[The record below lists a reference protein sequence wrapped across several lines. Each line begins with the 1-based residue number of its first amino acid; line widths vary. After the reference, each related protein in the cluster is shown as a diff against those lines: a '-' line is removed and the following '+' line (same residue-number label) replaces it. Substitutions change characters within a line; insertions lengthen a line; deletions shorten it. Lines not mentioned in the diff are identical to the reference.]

1 MALVQIP
8 RYRPDPSWPQPEWPY
23 HVYPWK
29 LPTFLPNGDRVPD
42 YMPLIDP
49 PPPKGRF
56 KWLPTYNGL
65 PTYESLLQN
74 PYRHWTWLMSGD
86 LKKLKTSGYKKI
98 PKYFK
103 DKLMYFQRFDQEYI
117 FHSRGKFY
125 GTAWTIPN
133 YARYSYSFYRK
144 ENKGLRKWGPKSLD
158 HLAKPYHLIYDSRF
172 QHPTS
177 HLLYSV
183 VRINPKATTES
194 RRKFYC
200 SNWAKNVTN
209 MARMVESSAADQ
221 HQIIIIEQTP
231 LADLLMKRIMYG
243 SNLSDMCIWMCLAT
257 IISCH
262 YRIRWPSM
270 YLFPCLVGVY
280 CWHVYKWEY
289 RHDPSWR
296 YGFWTTWVNDPTEH
310 EHFEEHLDVHSELL
324 LHERMTFMQLE
335 NMSYRRPVNSI
346 FTKIS
351 VLWAL
356 RTMMKRIRYR
366 GVAEDMAWDALQY
379 KF

>member
-1 MALVQIP
+1 MLVSIGA
-8 RYRPDPSWPQPEWPY
+8 SI
-23 HVYPWK
+23 
-29 LPTFLPNGDRVPD
+29 NRVS
-42 YMPLIDP
+42 
-49 PPPKGRF
+49 
-56 KWLPTYNGL
+56 T
-65 PTYESLLQN
+65 
-74 PYRHWTWLMSGD
+74 
-86 LKKLKTSGYKKI
+86 
-98 PKYFK
+98 
-103 DKLMYFQRFDQEYI
+103 
-117 FHSRGKFY
+117 
-125 GTAWTIPN
+125 
-133 YARYSYSFYRK
+133 
-144 ENKGLRKWGPKSLD
+144 
-158 HLAKPYHLIYDSRF
+158 
-172 QHPTS
+172 
-177 HLLYSV
+177 
-183 VRINPKATTES
+183 
-194 RRKFYC
+194 
-200 SNWAKNVTN
+200 
-209 MARMVESSAADQ
+209 
-221 HQIIIIEQTP
+221 
-231 LADLLMKRIMYG
+231 
-243 SNLSDMCIWMCLAT
+243 DMCIWMCLAT

-366 GVAEDMAWDALQY
+366 GVG
-379 KF
+379 KFLYRKMVVHVLNCIAFTHVFIISEPS